1 VPKTLSADMVN
12 WLSVVRKKA
21 RVHTGGADSSKIW
34 ATDAATAASAF
45 VSHGYSGRPME
56 EDERC
61 CGTGTCI
68 INAEGLCWCGQQWN
82 GTMMCR
88 PMPEID
94 KTMTAQPVDTED
106 EAGDAP

>member
-1 VPKTLSADMVN
+1 
-12 WLSVVRKKA
+12 
-21 RVHTGGADSSKIW
+21 
-34 ATDAATAASAF
+34 
-45 VSHGYSGRPME
+45 ME

-88 PMPEID
+88 PAAEGGKAVIAHPED
-94 KTMTAQPVDTED
+94 AED
-106 EAGDAP
+106 ATGDAP